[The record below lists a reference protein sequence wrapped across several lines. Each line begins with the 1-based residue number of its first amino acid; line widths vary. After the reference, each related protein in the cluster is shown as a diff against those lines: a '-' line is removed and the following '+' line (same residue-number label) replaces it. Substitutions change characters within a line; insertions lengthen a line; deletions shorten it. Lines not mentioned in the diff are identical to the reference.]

1 MQEASKA
8 YDLHIK
14 MLNASDPA
22 SFTETER
29 TLAVEEIL
37 RRRKLKAGEF
47 HGQEDGSAWADGAF
61 PEIGYEIRPDSN
73 IDRARTFQEEVTMG
87 KSGCWLGQKAISP
100 RWIYMSMVG
109 HFE

>member
-8 YDLHIK
+8 YDFHIK

-29 TLAVEEIL
+29 TLAVGEIL

-73 IDRARTFQEEVTMG
+73 IDRTRTFQEEVTINAFFASQ
-87 KSGCWLGQKAISP
+87 KLPEVKRRKTFERLGGTI
-100 RWIYMSMVG
+100 
-109 HFE
+109 